1 MRLVTIVFALLLT
14 SLSAFAADVAGA
26 WNVTVDTPNGPL
38 DVTVTLK
45 QDGDK
50 LTGMVSS
57 QMGDAPI
64 TGTVKDNDLTFT
76 MNMDANGANM
86 TIIYKAKVDGDKM
99 TGSLDF
105 AGQGEIKF
113 SGTKKK
119 A

>member
-1 MRLVTIVFALLLT
+1 MRFVTLVFALLLS
-14 SLSAFAADVAGA
+14 SLAAFAADVSGA
-26 WNVTVDTPNGPL
+26 WNITVDTPNGPL
-38 DVTVTLK
+38 DVTLNLK

-50 LTGMVSS
+50 LTGTVTS

-76 MNMDANGANM
+76 MNMDANGASM
-86 TIIYKAKVDGDKM
+86 VIVYKAKVDANKIS
-99 TGSLDF
+99 GSLDL

-113 SGTKKK
+113 SGTKK